1 MTKHRVYLD
10 TEFTSLNRYTC
21 KLISLALVVPA
32 GPEFYVE
39 LTDAWEEGDCSD
51 FVLEI
56 VLPQLNLVAYGR
68 TTEHARIELLDFLQ
82 ELGPVEIIS
91 DAPDWDWP
99 LLVWLAGPGG
109 LPGGVEA
116 GRIRCDIEVSADG
129 EDPPHHALQDARM
142 LAQFVERSNLA

>member
-1 MTKHRVYLD
+1 MRRAYLD

-21 KLISLALVVPA
+21 KLISLALVVPG

-39 LTDAWEEGDCSD
+39 LTDNWEKGDCSD
-51 FVLEI
+51 FVQEI
-56 VLPQLNLVAYGR
+56 VLPRLDLVAYGR
-68 TTEHARIELLDFLQ
+68 RTAQARTELLDFLQ
-82 ELGPVEIIS
+82 ELSPVAIIS

-99 LLVWLAGPGG
+99 LLIWLAGPGG
-109 LPGGVEA
+109 LPGGVKA

-129 EDPPHHALQDARM
+129 EEPPHHALQDARM